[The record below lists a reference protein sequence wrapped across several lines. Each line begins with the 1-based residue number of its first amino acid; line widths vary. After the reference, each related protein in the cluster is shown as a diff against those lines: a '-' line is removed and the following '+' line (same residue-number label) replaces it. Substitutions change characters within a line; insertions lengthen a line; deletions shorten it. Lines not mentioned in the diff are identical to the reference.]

1 MAAKD
6 YVAPVQANW
15 PQAVAQPPCC
25 QTQATAFSP
34 AASYVP
40 MLPVVNATGSF
51 FNGQDY
57 GLGFTMVPTSI
68 VPTNAVPA
76 NNALTYGAFYP
87 TGVIESPGKTS
98 TLFPAASKSV
108 LESADSVAIDDEKVA
123 ADIEGAIKSI
133 NEKFKLKLESLY
145 EAGKLDAQPM
155 VINLRD
161 EWRNQL
167 NQVKKEETL
176 R

>member
-108 LESADSVAIDDEKVA
+108 LDLQILLQSTMR
-123 ADIEGAIKSI
+123 KS
-133 NEKFKLKLESLY
+133 LLTS
-145 EAGKLDAQPM
+145 
-155 VINLRD
+155 
-161 EWRNQL
+161 
-167 NQVKKEETL
+167 KEQSS
-176 R
+176 RSMKSSN